1 MCQSAPRARPECA
14 QSVPRMCSECVRRP
28 SQVFKSVEGFGD
40 FLATLAN
47 PRAGDIGLI
56 AEVKKAS
63 PSKGIIRADFDP
75 VGIAREYEQAG
86 ASCLS
91 VLTDREFFQG
101 SPEFLKSIRGTVDI
115 PLLRKD
121 FMIDERQIV
130 EAVEWGADAVLL
142 IVACLDDERLCRFH
156 ELAVGCG
163 LARLFAVADHRCD
176 QCGRCRVMVGRMP
189 PARLPGWW

>member
-1 MCQSAPRARPECA
+1 MTILDKIVAVKREEVARLPERSVTPDLLRETVDHCGPRR
-14 QSVPRMCSECVRRP
+14 
-28 SQVFKSVEGFGD
+28 D
-40 FLATLAN
+40 FLAALAN

-101 SPEFLKSIRGTVDI
+101 SPEFLKSVRGTVDI

-130 EAVEWGADAVLL
+130 EAVEWGADAILL
-142 IVACLDDERLCRFH
+142 IVACLKTSCC
-156 ELAVGCG
+156 AVFMSWPSGADSPPWWRCMTRRSWI
-163 LARLFAVADHRCD
+163 ARWRW
-176 QCGRCRVMVGRMP
+176 G
-189 PARLPGWW
+189 PG